1 MRQRSEQKG
10 RYSFSAAQATGVLH
24 DGHSIIG
31 VPDVVRSVG
40 MCGCHGEVLF
50 VQCLY
55 DVIVNDGSLQQL
67 DDAVQALHEQY
78 LTMAA
83 AHAN

>member
-1 MRQRSEQKG
+1 M
-10 RYSFSAAQATGVLH
+10 AAQPSRETRLEYA
-24 DGHSIIG
+24 D
-31 VPDVVRSVG
+31 
-40 MCGCHGEVLF
+40 
-50 VQCLY
+50 